1 MWPSLYHA
9 PGSLADLH
17 GLLHRYGAGARMFV
31 GGTDVIVR
39 LRHGAMKP
47 AALIDLKRVQELS
60 DRLEQHGD
68 SIRIG
73 ARVTMTTILGDERIR
88 RWFPAL
94 LEAAAVVGS
103 IQIRNRATLV
113 GNVCNASPAADTVPV
128 LLVHGAV
135 ANITGPAGE
144 RRVPLS
150 GFFVGPGRTVLE
162 SGELVVSLD
171 LPIPAGSVG
180 AAFGRLTRRRGV
192 DLAVINLCV
201 LLEAGRPARMAFG
214 AVAPTPILSV
224 DATGA
229 LDGSTEWTDASGRAL
244 ASMLMS
250 TRPISDVRGGRDYRA
265 AMLPVLARRAW
276 QTARLRLSEPATREP
291 PTREPRDPRT
301 RDPRTR
307 DPRTRDP
314 RTRDPRTRDPRT
326 PEPRTCEPAPPA
338 CQRAR
343 LCRPGARAPDAA
355 RPASRLAAADWNER
369 VLRRRRVRR
378 LHGPG
383 RWRGGLQ
390 LPGDGRRDGRPRD
403 HDDRRARVR
412 WTPRSP
418 SGGVRGVG
426 RRAVRVLHPRDDHV
440 RARAARS
447 QSPADSGGSAGRAL
461 GKPVS
466 LRRLQPDR
474 RRRAHLERS
483 REVTPRPGSGSS

>member
-1 MWPSLYHA
+1 
-9 PGSLADLH
+9 
-17 GLLHRYGAGARMFV
+17 MFV

-135 ANITGPAGE
+135 ANIAGPAGE
-144 RRVPLS
+144 RRVPLAE
-150 GFFVGPGRTVLE
+150 FFVGPGRTVLE
-162 SGELVVSLD
+162 RGELVVSLD
-171 LPIPAGSVG
+171 LPIPSGPVG

-229 LDGSTEWTDASGRAL
+229 LDGSTEWTDASERAL
-244 ASMLMS
+244 ASMLTS
-250 TRPISDVRGGRDYRA
+250 TTADLRR
-265 AMLPVLARRAW
+265 ARRARLPGGDA
-276 QTARLRLSEPATREP
+276 ARAGQARMADRPPAP
-291 PTREPRDPRT
+291 VRT
-301 RDPRTR
+301 RDPRIRDQRTR
-307 DPRTRDP
+307 EPRTREP
-314 RTRDPRTRDPRT
+314 RTREPATPCVSTRTTIPSRRPRTRRCSTCFATSLRLTGTKECCAEGECGACTVLVDGEAVCSCLVMAAEMPGHEITTIEGLASGGRLDPLQAAFVESGAVQCGFCIPGMIMSARALLDLN
-326 PEPRTCEPAPPA
+326 PRPTREEVQDALSGN
-338 CQRAR
+338 
-343 LCRPGARAPDAA
+343 LCRCGGYSRIVDA
-355 RPASRLAAADWNER
+355 
-369 VLRRRRVRR
+369 V
-378 LHGPG
+378 
-383 RWRGGLQ
+383 
-390 LPGDGRRDGRPRD
+390 
-403 HDDRRARVR
+403 ARVI
-412 WTPRSP
+412 S
-418 SGGVRGVG
+418 SGV
-426 RRAVRVLHPRDDHV
+426 
-440 RARAARS
+440 
-447 QSPADSGGSAGRAL
+447 
-461 GKPVS
+461 
-466 LRRLQPDR
+466 
-474 RRRAHLERS
+474 ER
-483 REVTPRPGSGSS
+483 

>member
-1 MWPSLYHA
+1 
-9 PGSLADLH
+9 
-17 GLLHRYGAGARMFV
+17 MFV

-135 ANITGPAGE
+135 ANIAGPAGE
-144 RRVPLS
+144 RRVPLAE
-150 GFFVGPGRTVLE
+150 FFVGPGRTVLE

-171 LPIPAGSVG
+171 LPIPSGPVG
-180 AAFGRLTRRRGV
+180 AAFGRLIRRRGV

-224 DATGA
+224 DTTGA
-229 LDGSTEWTDASGRAL
+229 LDGSTEWTDASERAL
-244 ASMLMS
+244 ASMLTS

-276 QTARLRLSEPATREP
+276 QTARLRLSEPATRESATSEP
-291 PTREPRDPRT
+291 ATREPAN
-301 RDPRTR
+301 
-307 DPRTRDP
+307 
-314 RTRDPRTRDPRT
+314 PRTRDPRT
-326 PEPRTCEPAPPA
+326 PEPRTREPATPA

-343 LCRPGARAPDAA
+343 LSRLGARAPDAA
-355 RPASRLAAADWNER
+355 RPASRLAAADRNER

-390 LPGDGRRDGRPRD
+390 LPGDGRRDAGPRD

-447 QSPADSGGSAGRAL
+447 QSPADS
-461 GKPVS
+461 
-466 LRRLQPDR
+466 
-474 RRRAHLERS
+474 
-483 REVTPRPGSGSS
+483 

>member
-1 MWPSLYHA
+1 MCPSIYHA
-9 PGSLADLH
+9 PESLADLH

-135 ANITGPAGE
+135 ANIAGPAGE

-150 GFFVGPGRTVLE
+150 EFFVGPGRTVLE

-171 LPIPAGSVG
+171 LPIPSGPVG
-180 AAFGRLTRRRGV
+180 AAFGRLIRRRGV

-224 DATGA
+224 DTTGA
-229 LDGSTEWTDASGRAL
+229 LDGSAEWTDASERAL
-244 ASMLMS
+244 ASMLTS
-250 TRPISDVRGGRDYRA
+250 TSPISDVRGGRDYRA

-276 QTARLRLSEPATREP
+276 QTARLRLSEPATRESATSEP
-291 PTREPRDPRT
+291 PTRKPATHEPPT
-301 RDPRTR
+301 H
-307 DPRTRDP
+307 
-314 RTRDPRTRDPRT
+314 
-326 PEPRTCEPAPPA
+326 EPANREPA
-338 CQRAR
+338 NPRPIRVNAHDYPVSAPAHQTLLDVLRDSLRLTGTKECCAEGECGACTVLVDGEAVCSCLVMAAEMAGHEITTIEGLASGGRLDPLQAAFVESGAVQCGFCTPGMIMSARALLDLNPQPTR
-343 LCRPGARAPDAA
+343 EEVQDALSGNLCRCGGYSRIVDAVLISSGA
-355 RPASRLAAADWNER
+355 ER
-369 VLRRRRVRR
+369 
-378 LHGPG
+378 
-383 RWRGGLQ
+383 
-390 LPGDGRRDGRPRD
+390 
-403 HDDRRARVR
+403 
-412 WTPRSP
+412 
-418 SGGVRGVG
+418 
-426 RRAVRVLHPRDDHV
+426 
-440 RARAARS
+440 
-447 QSPADSGGSAGRAL
+447 
-461 GKPVS
+461 
-466 LRRLQPDR
+466 
-474 RRRAHLERS
+474 
-483 REVTPRPGSGSS
+483 

>member
-1 MWPSLYHA
+1 MWPSIYHA
-9 PGSLADLH
+9 PESLADLH

-135 ANITGPAGE
+135 ANIAGPAGE

-150 GFFVGPGRTVLE
+150 EFFVGPGRTVLE

-171 LPIPAGSVG
+171 LPIPSGPVG

-229 LDGSTEWTDASGRAL
+229 LDGSTEWTDASERAL

-276 QTARLRLSEPATREP
+276 QTARLRLSEPATRESATSEP
-291 PTREPRDPRT
+291 ATREPATREPATREPATHEPPNREPASPRPLRVNAHDYPVPAPAHQTLLDLLRDSLRLTGTKECCAEGECGACTVLVDGEAVCSCLVMAAETAGHEITTIEGLASGGRLDPLQAAFVESGAVQCGFCIPGMIMSARALLDLNPRPTREEVQD
-301 RDPRTR
+301 
-307 DPRTRDP
+307 
-314 RTRDPRTRDPRT
+314 
-326 PEPRTCEPAPPA
+326 ALSGN
-338 CQRAR
+338 
-343 LCRPGARAPDAA
+343 LCRCGGYSRIVDAVLTSSGAKR
-355 RPASRLAAADWNER
+355 
-369 VLRRRRVRR
+369 
-378 LHGPG
+378 
-383 RWRGGLQ
+383 
-390 LPGDGRRDGRPRD
+390 
-403 HDDRRARVR
+403 
-412 WTPRSP
+412 
-418 SGGVRGVG
+418 
-426 RRAVRVLHPRDDHV
+426 
-440 RARAARS
+440 
-447 QSPADSGGSAGRAL
+447 
-461 GKPVS
+461 
-466 LRRLQPDR
+466 
-474 RRRAHLERS
+474 
-483 REVTPRPGSGSS
+483 

>member
-1 MWPSLYHA
+1 MWPSIYHA
-9 PGSLADLH
+9 PESLADLH

-135 ANITGPAGE
+135 ANIAGPAGE

-150 GFFVGPGRTVLE
+150 EFFVGPGRTVLE

-171 LPIPAGSVG
+171 LPIPSGPVG

-224 DATGA
+224 DTTGA
-229 LDGSTEWTDASGRAL
+229 LDGSTEWTDASERAL
-244 ASMLMS
+244 ASMLTS

-276 QTARLRLSEPATREP
+276 QTARLRLSEPATRESATSEP
-291 PTREPRDPRT
+291 ANREPATRRTPRTANPRARDPCVSTRTTIPSRRPRT
-301 RDPRTR
+301 RRCSTCFATR
-307 DPRTRDP
+307 
-314 RTRDPRTRDPRT
+314 
-326 PEPRTCEPAPPA
+326 
-338 CQRAR
+338 
-343 LCRPGARAPDAA
+343 
-355 RPASRLAAADWNER
+355 
-369 VLRRRRVRR
+369 
-378 LHGPG
+378 
-383 RWRGGLQ
+383 
-390 LPGDGRRDGRPRD
+390 
-403 HDDRRARVR
+403 
-412 WTPRSP
+412 
-418 SGGVRGVG
+418 SG
-426 RRAVRVLHPRDDHV
+426 
-440 RARAARS
+440 
-447 QSPADSGGSAGRAL
+447 
-461 GKPVS
+461 
-466 LRRLQPDR
+466 
-474 RRRAHLERS
+474 
-483 REVTPRPGSGSS
+483 

>member
-1 MWPSLYHA
+1 MSPPVKGSCSACVPSIYHA
-9 PGSLADLH
+9 PESLADLH

-135 ANITGPAGE
+135 ANIAGPAGE

-150 GFFVGPGRTVLE
+150 EFFVGPGRTVLE
-162 SGELVVSLD
+162 NGELVVSLD
-171 LPIPAGSVG
+171 LPIPSGPVG

-224 DATGA
+224 DTTGA
-229 LDGSTEWTDASGRAL
+229 LDGSTEWTDASERAL

-291 PTREPRDPRT
+291 ATREPANREPANPTREPPNR
-301 RDPRTR
+301 
-307 DPRTRDP
+307 
-314 RTRDPRTRDPRT
+314 
-326 PEPRTCEPAPPA
+326 EPASPRPLRVNAHDYPVSAPA
-338 CQRAR
+338 HQTLLDLLRDSLRLTGTKECCAEGECGACTVLVDGEAVCSCLVMAAEMPGHEITTIEGLASGGRLDPLQAAFVESGAVQCGFCIPGMIMSARALLDLNPR
-343 LCRPGARAPDAA
+343 PTREEVQDALSGNLCRCGGYSRIVDAVLI
-355 RPASRLAAADWNER
+355 SSVVER
-369 VLRRRRVRR
+369 
-378 LHGPG
+378 
-383 RWRGGLQ
+383 
-390 LPGDGRRDGRPRD
+390 
-403 HDDRRARVR
+403 
-412 WTPRSP
+412 
-418 SGGVRGVG
+418 
-426 RRAVRVLHPRDDHV
+426 
-440 RARAARS
+440 
-447 QSPADSGGSAGRAL
+447 
-461 GKPVS
+461 
-466 LRRLQPDR
+466 
-474 RRRAHLERS
+474 
-483 REVTPRPGSGSS
+483 

>member
-1 MWPSLYHA
+1 MWPSIYHA
-9 PGSLADLH
+9 PESLADLH

-39 LRHGAMKP
+39 VRHGAMKP

-60 DRLEQHGD
+60 ERPEQHGD

-73 ARVTMTTILGDERIR
+73 ARVTMTTILGDARIR

-135 ANITGPAGE
+135 ANIAGPAGE

-150 GFFVGPGRTVLE
+150 EFFAGPGRTVLE

-171 LPIPAGSVG
+171 LPIPSGPVG

-224 DATGA
+224 DTTGT
-229 LDGSTEWTDASGRAL
+229 LDGSTEWTDASERAL

-250 TRPISDVRGGRDYRA
+250 TRPISDVRGGRDYRM

-276 QTARLRLSEPATREP
+276 QTARQRLSEPRTPEPADRREPATREP
-291 PTREPRDPRT
+291 ANREPANR
-301 RDPRTR
+301 
-307 DPRTRDP
+307 
-314 RTRDPRTRDPRT
+314 
-326 PEPRTCEPAPPA
+326 EPANREPA
-338 CQRAR
+338 NPRPLSVNAHDYSVAAPAHQTLLDLLRDTLR
-343 LCRPGARAPDAA
+343 LTGTKECCAEGECGACTVQVDGMAVCSCLVMAAEVPGHEITTIEGLAPGG
-355 RPASRLAAADWNER
+355 RLDP
-369 VLRRRRVRR
+369 
-378 LHGPG
+378 H
-383 RWRGGLQ
+383 
-390 LPGDGRRDGRPRD
+390 
-403 HDDRRARVR
+403 
-412 WTPRSP
+412 
-418 SGGVRGVG
+418 SGGVHGVG
-426 RRAVRVLHPRDDHV
+426 RRAVRVLYPRDDHV
-440 RARAARS
+440 RARSARP
-447 QSPADSGGSAGRAL
+447 QSAADS
-461 GKPVS
+461 
-466 LRRLQPDR
+466 
-474 RRRAHLERS
+474 
-483 REVTPRPGSGSS
+483 